1 MEQNKFSLKKAI
13 NKNFAVFISLIS
25 SLELAIQASILE
37 LAYFL
42 FIQHKSHYH
51 LIKTILLNSWPFTS
65 EDFWC

>member
-42 FIQHKSHYH
+42 FINSHH
-51 LIKTILLNSWPFTS
+51 IIGRVDTINMTHYCLH
-65 EDFWC
+65 

>member
-13 NKNFAVFISLIS
+13 NKNFTVFISLIS

-42 FIQHKSHYH
+42 FI
-51 LIKTILLNSWPFTS
+51 
-65 EDFWC
+65 